1 MTSGGGGLNNG
12 SGLEVE
18 FQPSITRPF
27 SVNYVIKVAG
37 IDATNGNE
45 THFSV
50 GCSLRAIEWAV
61 IMGSDSV
68 SLKFLIASTVRPP
81 GWVTPSPAGFGKPF
95 GRLPRRMPFLEAAR
109 EST

>member
-61 IMGSDSV
+61 IASV
-68 SLKFLIASTVRPP
+68 AS
-81 GWVTPSPAGFGKPF
+81 S
-95 GRLPRRMPFLEAAR
+95 
-109 EST
+109 